1 MDFSTISREQDS
13 RGAGVRPSCG
23 PMAGRASAL
32 ASGAPCAAPLSAAAG
47 ALMPLLLA
55 GLDTLAQG
63 VALVDQEFRVA
74 YANASAR
81 ATLARCGWLVVGGQL
96 RCARPADQALW
107 SQALHKVCGSERR
120 ELIELC
126 AGDAPTFAALVPAPG
141 PGRCWAFVTFGR
153 DELCGALELQ
163 LFASRHGLTYAE
175 CEVLRKLSLGLKATE
190 IAQAHGVAISTVL
203 TQVAAVR
210 AKTLCSSVRQ
220 LLSRLSRLPQLRSA
234 LASRELEAA

>member
-1 MDFSTISREQDS
+1 MDLFSTMLPGQDC
-13 RGAGVRPSCG
+13 RGADTPPGCG
-23 PMAGRASAL
+23 PGTGRPAAAAAGAA
-32 ASGAPCAAPLSAAAG
+32 AVAPPSAAG

-63 VALVDQEFRVA
+63 VALVDEDFHVV
-74 YANASAR
+74 YANAAAR
-81 ATLARCGWLVVGGQL
+81 AAFARCGCLVAGGQL
-96 RCARPADQALW
+96 RCRRPADQALW
-107 SQALHKVCGSERR
+107 CQALHKVCGGERR

-126 AGDAPTFAALVPAPG
+126 GGEAPTFAALVPAPG
-141 PGRCWAFVTFGR
+141 MGRCWAFVTFGR

-175 CEVLRKLSLGLKATE
+175 CEVLRKLSCGLKPAE

-210 AKTLCSSVRQ
+210 AKTVCSSVRQ